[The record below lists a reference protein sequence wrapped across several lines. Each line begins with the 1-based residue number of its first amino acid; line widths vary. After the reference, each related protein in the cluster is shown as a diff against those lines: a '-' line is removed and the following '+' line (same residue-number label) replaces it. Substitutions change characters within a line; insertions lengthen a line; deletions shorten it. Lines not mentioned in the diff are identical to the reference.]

1 MKDFVMDDQLKP
13 FGSDWSRRYY
23 DSSHPLYI
31 ASAAEDGLARM
42 SHGGGKT
49 ELGPWGRRAL
59 YAAFALVASYF
70 ALILAVGSH

>member
-1 MKDFVMDDQLKP
+1 MDDQLKP

-31 ASAAEDGLARM
+31 ASAAEDGLARI

-59 YAAFALVASYF
+59 YAAFALIASYF